1 MTHAALAGFDD
12 WLATHRVRMK
22 HVKRL
27 FKHRPNR
34 HIIKVEHRADGRRYE
49 LHATKGW
56 RSYNKDK
63 VQ

>member
-1 MTHAALAGFDD
+1 M
-12 WLATHRVRMK
+12 RMK

-27 FKHRPNR
+27 FKNRPNR

-63 VQ
+63 V